1 MIRKLIDLE
10 TEFYELSRIAGFE
23 MGYPDVEDVPC
34 AGLVAGLGKINGNW
48 TMIFGNDSRVKAG
61 T

>member
-1 MIRKLIDLE
+1 MIDLE